1 MGSGRS
7 NLELTCSAK
16 KPREIKRREKTQ
28 LKRLIALGV
37 PGTVAGKLNSKQVR
51 AMLSRP
57 KKVTAQ
63 YARVASA
70 KA

>member
-16 KPREIKRREKTQ
+16 KPRERKRREKTQ

-37 PGTVAGKLNSKQVR
+37 PEAMAGKLNAKQVR
-51 AMLSRP
+51 EMLCRP
-57 KKVTAQ
+57 KKVMKQ
-63 YARVASA
+63 YARVAGA
-70 KA
+70 KD